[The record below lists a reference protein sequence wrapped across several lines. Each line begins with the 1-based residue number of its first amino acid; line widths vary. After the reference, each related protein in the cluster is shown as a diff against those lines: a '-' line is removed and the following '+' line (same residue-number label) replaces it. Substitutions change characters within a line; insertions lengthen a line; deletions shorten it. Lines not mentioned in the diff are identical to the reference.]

1 MARPMPRAAPVTTAD
16 RGLPGFTR
24 VFGTGLN
31 LGAEGRDTPSNV
43 CLNNASRRSTVKPM
57 SDDSKTTAETPRRGR
72 PPGSR
77 NSVRE
82 LPDGPVDD
90 LTGLT
95 PRQQKVLVFLREEI
109 EKRGYPPSM

>member
-1 MARPMPRAAPVTTAD
+1 
-16 RGLPGFTR
+16 
-24 VFGTGLN
+24 
-31 LGAEGRDTPSNV
+31 
-43 CLNNASRRSTVKPM
+43 M
-57 SDDSKTTAETPRRGR
+57 SDASNPRRGR

-95 PRQQKVLVFLREEI
+95 ARQQKVLVFLREEI
-109 EKRGYPPSM
+109 EKRIQLAVSAGEVIASVDPAGLSTVIVAMLRGVALQRVLDDKVDLAAARREVDQLLASRLGLGE